1 MEPWA
6 FYELRARQGAAGV
19 VQYRGHHGAS
29 LDNRR
34 SRLMT
39 KLFALLS
46 GRGLRALAVAA
57 LTIWLDGCS
66 NGDCGGAAVH
76 GLRIRVVDARTQE
89 PLEQMAT
96 VTATEGAYTEVL
108 TIDYSRP
115 NERLY
120 LGASERCCR
129 PVWSVFGPVQSLY
142 RATGGV
148 HRTR

>member
-1 MEPWA
+1 
-6 FYELRARQGAAGV
+6 
-19 VQYRGHHGAS
+19 
-29 LDNRR
+29 
-34 SRLMT
+34 MT

-46 GRGLRALAVAA
+46 GRALRALAVAA
-57 LTIWLDGCS
+57 LTFWLGGCS

-129 PVWSVFGPVQSLY
+129 PVWSVFGPAQSLY